1 MAYSPI
7 WEAARRYLVAGFS
20 LIPCKY
26 KKPIIGGWE
35 KYQLNPPT
43 LFEVNHWFQYHTA
56 GHSIG
61 VVLGAVS
68 HNVIAIDL
76 DGMAAA
82 RLFKA
87 KFPHLLETRIVFSGS
102 RTGFHLYY
110 RLETLPTNM
119 KVTVVDV
126 GNFEIRGNGQYVIAP
141 PSPHLA
147 GFQYQVH
154 KDLPIMKLANMNE
167 IADWFSLLRERDADG
182 SAAAIVAKAKEQ
194 HVNIQ
199 VTKKKQEFLRV
210 VMTQEVARV
219 YTASEGNRNN
229 SLFYAGLRLAN
240 YAAGGELIWSPCEQ
254 MLLTAATNM
263 GLPENEARRTIASA
277 WRIGSK
283 NPKKVK

>member
-7 WEAARRYLVAGFS
+7 WEAARRYLAAGFS
-20 LIPCKY
+20 VIPCKY
-26 KKPIIGGWE
+26 KKPLLGGWE

-43 LFEVNHWFQYHTA
+43 LSEVNRWFEYHTA

-110 RLETLPTNM
+110 RVDTLPTNM
-119 KVTVVDV
+119 KVTVADV

-147 GFQYQVH
+147 GFCYQVH
-154 KDLPIMKLANMNE
+154 KDLPIKPLADVNE
-167 IADWFSLLRERDADG
+167 IGDWFNSLRQRDADD
-182 SAAAIVAKAKEQ
+182 SAAAIVATAKAHPAKLDVSGRKQ
-194 HVNIQ
+194 AFL
-199 VTKKKQEFLRV
+199 KKAFSEEL
-210 VMTQEVARV
+210 ARV
-219 YTASEGNRNN
+219 TCASNGNRNQ

-240 YAAGGELIWSPCEQ
+240 YAAGGELNWSDCERA
-254 MLLTAATNM
+254 LLSAAQSVS
-263 GLPENEARRTIASA
+263 LPENEAAKTIASA

-283 NPKKVK
+283 NPKKVN

>member
-1 MAYSPI
+1 
-7 WEAARRYLVAGFS
+7 RRYLAAGFS

-26 KKPIIGGWE
+26 KKPLLGGWE

-43 LFEVNHWFQYHTA
+43 LREVNHWFEEWEQ

-61 VVLGAVS
+61 LLLGAVS

-110 RLETLPTNM
+110 RVDTLPTNM
-119 KVTVVDV
+119 KVTVADV

-147 GFQYQVH
+147 GFQYQLH
-154 KDLPIMKLANMNE
+154 KDLPIKPLANMNE
-167 IADWFSLLRERDADG
+167 ISDWFNSLRQRDADD
-182 SAAAIVAKAKEQ
+182 SAAAIVATAKAHPAKVDAPKRKEA
-194 HVNIQ
+194 
-199 VTKKKQEFLRV
+199 FLRKLLSE
-210 VMTQEVARV
+210 EVARV
-219 YTASEGNRNN
+219 ATSSTGNRNN

-240 YAAGGELIWSPCEQ
+240 YAAGGELAWGNIES
-254 MLLTAATNM
+254 MLMTAAISVHI
-263 GLPENEARRTIASA
+263 PENEARNTIASA

-283 NPKKVK
+283 NPKQVK

>member
-1 MAYSPI
+1 MTSI
-7 WEAARRYLVAGFS
+7 LEAARRYLVAGFS

-26 KKPIIGGWE
+26 KKPLLGGWE
-35 KYQLNPPT
+35 KYQLNPPS

-68 HNVIAIDL
+68 RNVIAIDL

-102 RTGFHLYY
+102 RTGFHLYF
-110 RLETLPTNM
+110 RVDELPVNM
-119 KVTVVDV
+119 NVRVADV
-126 GNFEIRGNGQYVIAP
+126 GGFEIRGNGQYVIAP

-147 GFQYQVH
+147 GFQYQLH
-154 KDLPIMKLANMNE
+154 KDLPIKPLANVNE
-167 IADWFSLLRERDADG
+167 IADWFASLRERDAAD
-182 SAAAIVAKAKEQ
+182 SAAAIVTAGKNKNVKVDAPKRKEA
-194 HVNIQ
+194 VL
-199 VTKKKQEFLRV
+199 KKILSE
-210 VMTQEVARV
+210 EIARV
-219 YTASEGNRNN
+219 GLATNGNRNQ

-240 YAAGGELIWSPCEQ
+240 YAAGGEFSWGYCEGE
-254 MLLTAATNM
+254 LLGAARTV
-263 GLPENEARRTIASA
+263 GLPENEAIKTIASA

-283 NPKKVK
+283 NPKQVK